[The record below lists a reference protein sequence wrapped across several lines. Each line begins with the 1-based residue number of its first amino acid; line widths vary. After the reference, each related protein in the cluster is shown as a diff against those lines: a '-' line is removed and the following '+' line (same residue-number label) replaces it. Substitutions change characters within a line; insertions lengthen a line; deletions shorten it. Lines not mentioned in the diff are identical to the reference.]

1 MKTSDATEL
10 RFDRLPPDETAKL
23 LEVDLAR
30 GLDPAS
36 AVARGLETGPNELPP
51 PKRESPAVRLARQF
65 REPMALL
72 LIAAAAVDAIG
83 LGERLNAA
91 AILSIVVLN
100 AVIALIQEGKAARDL
115 EALRTMET
123 PTARVLRGGIPLV
136 IPSSELV
143 PGDLVLLTAGDR
155 VPADIRLVESS
166 SLEIDESLLTGESL
180 PVAKDAQAI
189 AQEHDALSDRFGM
202 AYTGTLIT
210 RGAAHGVVV
219 ATGPRTELGAIAER
233 LSGPESSTPLQTD
246 LAKLTGRLGALAV
259 LIAAGVFVLTFVRLG
274 VSGDALQRA
283 FLPAVA
289 LAVAAVPEGLATVVT
304 VGLALGV
311 RRMAEL
317 GAIVRRLPAVETLG
331 STTFILT
338 DKTGT
343 LTENRM
349 RVDVVVVPG
358 RAPARPSELPV
369 GARLGAAEVSVLC
382 NDAVLE
388 PPSGDPLELALLEA
402 FAAEEL
408 EIRAA
413 AGARLAAAP
422 FDSERKRMS
431 TVYLLG
437 DVLTLFVK
445 GAPESI
451 LDRCVELVRD
461 GNVAPFDPDDRR
473 AIESEVDHLAG
484 RGMRTLALARRTLA
498 EVPDDPAAEEHD
510 LTLVALVAL
519 RDPVRPEAAHAVA
532 ECRSAGIQLTMVTG
546 DHAATAAAIATEV
559 GLAEPGARVLTGA
572 SMRDS
577 GLPTDPG
584 SVPVYARVDPD
595 QKLALVEALQSRGEV
610 VAVTGDGVN
619 DAPALRRADI
629 GVAMGRAGSDV
640 ARETSDMVV
649 TDDNLATIVTAV
661 REGRGIYDNIRK
673 VVDYLVGGNLS
684 EISVVVAALLLFP
697 GLAVPLLPL
706 QLLWI
711 NLLTDGLPA
720 IGLGLDPADPGLM
733 THPPRRRAERLLT
746 ARRIGFLFAR
756 GLCIA
761 SASVGSLA
769 ISHFVWGEPWPHAR
783 AVMFTVLVVAHLLYA
798 FAVRRGAGVGS
809 NRWLLAAVGAGLALQ
824 LLVVAVPALHSVFG
838 TATLALREWA
848 LVAALGIAPLL
859 AMLLL
864 LPDRSFARGPTAR
877 MDT

>member
-1 MKTSDATEL
+1 MKTTHTTHA
-10 RFDRLPPDETAKL
+10 RFDLLTPGETARR
-23 LEVDLAR
+23 LEVDLTR
-30 GLDPAS
+30 GLDPVL
-36 AVARGLETGPNELPP
+36 AVQRLSETGPNELPP
-51 PKRESPAVRLARQF
+51 PSRERLAVRLARQF

-72 LIAAAAVDAIG
+72 LIAAAAVDGIG
-83 LGERLNAA
+83 LREHVNAA

-123 PTARVLRGGIPLV
+123 PTARVLRGGVPLV
-136 IPSSELV
+136 VPSSELV
-143 PGDLVLLTAGDR
+143 PGDLVLLAAGDR
-155 VPADIRLVESS
+155 VPADLRLAETSS
-166 SLEIDESLLTGESL
+166 VEIDESILTGESM
-180 PVAKDAQAI
+180 PVAKDSQAL
-189 AQEHDALSDRFGM
+189 AREHDVLSDRVGM
-202 AYTGTLIT
+202 AYTGTLVT
-210 RGAAHGVVV
+210 RGAARGVVV
-219 ATGPRTELGAIAER
+219 ATGPGTELGAIAER
-233 LSGPESSTPLQTD
+233 LAGPETSTPLQAD
-246 LAKLTGRLGALAV
+246 LAKLTSRLGAIAV
-259 LIAAGVFVLTFVRLG
+259 LIAIGVFVLTFVRIG

-311 RRMAEL
+311 RRMAEH

-331 STTFILT
+331 STTFILA

-349 RVDVVVVPG
+349 RVDVVLVPAG
-358 RAPARPSELPV
+358 APVSPSELPAD
-369 GARLGAAEVSVLC
+369 ARMEVAEVSVLC
-382 NDAVLE
+382 NDAALE

-402 FAAEEL
+402 FAREEPD
-408 EIRAA
+408 IRAK
-413 AGARLAAAP
+413 AGVRLAAAP

-431 TVYLLG
+431 TVHSVG
-437 DVLTLFVK
+437 GIPMLFVK

-451 LDRCVELVRD
+451 LDRCVDWLRAGEVVQLD
-461 GNVAPFDPDDRR
+461 EDDQH
-473 AIESEVDHLAG
+473 AIHSEVEVLAG

-498 EVPDDPAAEEHD
+498 RVPDDPAEEEYD
-510 LTLVALVAL
+510 LTFTGLVAL

-546 DHAATAAAIATEV
+546 DHAATAAAIAAEV
-559 GLAEPGARVLTGA
+559 GLAEPGAQVLTGA
-572 SMRDS
+572 SMRDT
-577 GLPTDPG
+577 GVPDDPG
-584 SVPVYARVDPD
+584 SVPIYARVDPD
-595 QKLALVEALQSRGEV
+595 QKLALVEAFQSRGEV

-661 REGRGIYDNIRK
+661 REGRGIYDNLRK

-697 GLAVPLLPL
+697 ELHVPLLPL

-720 IGLGLDPADPGLM
+720 IGLGVDPPDPGLM

-761 SASVGSLA
+761 GASLAGLA
-769 ISHFVWGEPWPHAR
+769 ISRFAWNEPWPHAR

-798 FAVRRGAGVGS
+798 FAVRRGAGVWS
-809 NRWLLAAVGAGLALQ
+809 NRWLLAAIGAGVGLQFLA
-824 LLVVAVPALHSVFG
+824 VAVPGLHSLFG

-848 LVAALGIAPLL
+848 LVAVLGAVPLL
-859 AMLLL
+859 TMLLL
-864 LPDRSFARGPTAR
+864 LPDRTFASRPRTR
-877 MDT
+877 MRA